1 MCARRFGFDW
11 AHDVFTFACHMFMH
25 FSCIRTFHSLY
36 SDIDLIGS
44 FLHVSLSLSLSFSLY
59 VLTCSMASK
68 RKSTPSRN
76 PLRSW
81 ASSSSFPADSTPS
94 HIRFCDD
101 KARKD
106 FSENFSQRG
115 IHSEHQVILSDFFDT
130 DLPTVIYS
138 RGWESLCGISFTC
151 PYVIIHEFYSNMHGF
166 DYSIPYFVTCVQGTC
181 MVVTLDIISKV
192 LHMPRVEFANYPSC
206 ERLRTVSKD
215 ELSSRFCKTSSS
227 WGYH

>member
-11 AHDVFTFACHMFMH
+11 AHDVFTFACHMFMY

-192 LHMPRVEFANYPSC
+192 LHMPKVEFANYPSC

-215 ELSSRFCKTSSS
+215 ELSSRFYKTSSF
-227 WGYH
+227 WGDR